1 MKPSGKILPALVC
14 LLVMFAIVTA
24 LPGCGGKK
32 EIVPVAVGELQSYR
46 DPGFGF
52 SIHFPKDWVK
62 DTQVGRAHFYNAD
75 GVNTK
80 FLEPTGN
87 YPDGV
92 VIAVDVTRTQ
102 TPADEQKRL
111 VGEMKTMGMQINP
124 EEAVTVGGKSGTK
137 ISYTAQY
144 TKKIGVKGY
153 HIFVQADSLLYDIGA
168 AGFGDL
174 YEIYAKVLDASIAS
188 FEFPKPVEKGA
199 DPTLPSE
206 AFTNNDA
213 KLFSFD
219 YPDNFNFVNIPKGNN
234 ELAIGLRGVRQDCSV
249 LFHVFPAKGLTLE
262 KVFDQNKGKYAGA
275 SAGKTTLGG
284 QPAMSLTYTAARDV
298 ERRFIFA
305 VKNDKVYRVTLDWFK
320 PQREKYLAAYDKVLS
335 SFKFK

>member
-1 MKPSGKILPALVC
+1 MKPFGKILPAIAC
-14 LLVMFAIVTA
+14 LLLAFIIVA

-32 EIVPVAVGELQSYR
+32 DIVPIAVGELQSYR

-52 SIHFPKDWVK
+52 QIHFPKDWVK

-75 GVNTK
+75 GVSTK

-92 VIAVDVTRTQ
+92 VVSVDVTRTQ
-102 TPADEQKRL
+102 TPGDERKRL
-111 VGEMKTMGMQINP
+111 LGEMKTMGMQLNP
-124 EEAVTVGGKSGTK
+124 EEAVTIGGKAATTV
-137 ISYTAQY
+137 SYTAQY
-144 TKKIGVKGY
+144 TKKIAIKGY
-153 HIFVQADSLLYDIGA
+153 HVFVEADSLLYDIAA

-174 YEIYAKVLDASIAS
+174 YEAYKKTLDTCVAS

-199 DPTLPSE
+199 DMTLPSE
-206 AFTNNDA
+206 TFTGNDA
-213 KLFSFD
+213 KLFSFE
-219 YPDNFNFVNIPKGNN
+219 YPDNFNFVNLPKGNN
-234 ELAIGLRGVRQDCSV
+234 EVALGLRGVRQDCSV

-262 KVFDQNKGKYAGA
+262 KVFNQNKGKYGGA
-275 SAGKTTLGG
+275 YASKTTLGG
-284 QPAMSLTYTAARDV
+284 QPAMSLIYAAARDV

-305 VKNDKVYRVTLDWFK
+305 VKDDKVYRVTLDYYK

-335 SFKFK
+335 SFKYK